1 MKPKNPLLNKKNELQ
16 LLNKN
21 LNKDLNIDQKM
32 KICINILQNNHKDQ
46 LVDKVMKNNI
56 KFLNNSSNYD
66 CILPWSCGLHFI
78 I

>member
-1 MKPKNPLLNKKNELQ
+1 MKPKNPLLNKKNELK

-21 LNKDLNIDQKM
+21 LNKDLNINQKM

-56 KFLNNSSNYD
+56 
-66 CILPWSCGLHFI
+66 HE
-78 I
+78 